1 MTIFTRLL
9 FIVLLISSGR
19 SEAKVIQIL
28 HTNDLH
34 AALNIAGTVILRR
47 SRTGQPRGALC
58 GMGICHECRA
68 EIDGVLHQRTCQV
81 PCVDGMRII
90 TNA

>member
-1 MTIFTRLL
+1 MSEQKAVIAQ
-9 FIVLLISSGR
+9 VLINGI
-19 SEAKVIQIL
+19 AVHVNAGI
-28 HTNDLH
+28 TVA
-34 AALNIAGTVILRR
+34 AALNIAGTVVLRR

>member
-1 MTIFTRLL
+1 M
-9 FIVLLISSGR
+9 
-19 SEAKVIQIL
+19 SEQKAVIAKVLINGNAVHVNAGI
-28 HTNDLH
+28 TVA
-34 AALNIAGTVILRR
+34 AALNIAGTVALRR

>member
-1 MTIFTRLL
+1 MSKQV
-9 FIVLLISSGR
+9 IVPVQVLINGN
-19 SEAKVIQIL
+19 AVQINAGI
-28 HTNDLH
+28 TVA

>member
-1 MTIFTRLL
+1 MSEQKAVIAQ
-9 FIVLLISSGR
+9 VLINGK
-19 SEAKVIQIL
+19 AVHVNAGI
-28 HTNDLH
+28 TVA
-34 AALNIAGTVILRR
+34 AALNIAGTATLRR

>member
-1 MTIFTRLL
+1 MSKQV
-9 FIVLLISSGR
+9 IVPVQVLINGN
-19 SEAKVIQIL
+19 AVQINAGI
-28 HTNDLH
+28 TVA

-81 PCVDGMRII
+81 TCVDGMRII
-90 TNA
+90 INA

>member
-1 MTIFTRLL
+1 MSKQEGVAAQ
-9 FIVLLISSGR
+9 VLINGT
-19 SEAKVIQIL
+19 AFQVNAGI
-28 HTNDLH
+28 TVA
-34 AALNIAGTVILRR
+34 AALNIAGTVVLRR

-81 PCVDGMRII
+81 PCVDGMRIN

>member
-1 MTIFTRLL
+1 MSYHQAEIAQ
-9 FIVLLISSGR
+9 VLINGK
-19 SEAKVIQIL
+19 AVHVNAGI
-28 HTNDLH
+28 TVA
-34 AALNIAGTVILRR
+34 AALNIAGTSTLRR

-68 EIDGVLHQRTCQV
+68 EINGVLHQRTCQV

>member
-1 MTIFTRLL
+1 MSKQE
-9 FIVLLISSGR
+9 IVSVQVLINGN
-19 SEAKVIQIL
+19 AVQINAGI
-28 HTNDLH
+28 TVA
-34 AALNIAGTVILRR
+34 AALNIAGQATLRR

>member
-1 MTIFTRLL
+1 MSEQKAVIAQ
-9 FIVLLISSGR
+9 VLINGN
-19 SEAKVIQIL
+19 AVQVNAGI
-28 HTNDLH
+28 TVA
-34 AALNIAGTVILRR
+34 AALNIAGTVVLRR

>member
-1 MTIFTRLL
+1 MFKQEAVAVH
-9 FIVLLISSGR
+9 VLINGK
-19 SEAKVIQIL
+19 AVQANTGI
-28 HTNDLH
+28 TVA
-34 AALNIAGTVILRR
+34 AALNIAGTATLRR

-81 PCVDGMRII
+81 PCVDGMRIN

>member
-1 MTIFTRLL
+1 MSEQKAVIAQ
-9 FIVLLISSGR
+9 VLINGK
-19 SEAKVIQIL
+19 AVHVNAGI
-28 HTNDLH
+28 TVA
-34 AALNIAGTVILRR
+34 AALNIAGTATLRR

-68 EIDGVLHQRTCQV
+68 EIDGILHQRTCQV